1 MQSSVK
7 VGTVL
12 MKRWP
17 GMPRLIAFEPDNGFG
32 AWSVVEGL
40 DGIPLESKIKEA
52 GWNFFYMA
60 GEVRATSVGSLGTAK
75 LRSAVQRILRM
86 VKTENF
92 NSLEVTAIVR
102 RHFLGVPYVTVF
114 AHSRHMQESGYLDSS
129 STRQAFQRDAEWAK
143 G

>member
-1 MQSSVK
+1 M
-7 VGTVL
+7 
-12 MKRWP
+12 
-17 GMPRLIAFEPDNGFG
+17 
-32 AWSVVEGL
+32 VEGL

-60 GEVRATSVGSLGTAK
+60 GEVRATSVGSLGTTK

-114 AHSRHMQESGYLDSS
+114 AHSRHMQESCYLDSS